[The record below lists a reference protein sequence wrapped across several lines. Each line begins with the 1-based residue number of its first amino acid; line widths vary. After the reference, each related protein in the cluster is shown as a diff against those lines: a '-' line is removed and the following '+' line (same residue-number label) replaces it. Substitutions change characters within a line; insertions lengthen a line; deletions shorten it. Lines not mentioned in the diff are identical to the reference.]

1 MVNYLYNFKWVNSN
15 GNDIEC
21 LSFNIIWRN
30 DIISNQNICK
40 ERCPLFLYRKKHF
53 RALPTQFFFWEHSI
67 LFTQD
72 WMRTFTF
79 RMKYCILNGKML
91 RVKNSHFCTK
101 CKNHIMIVHFINTND
116 SFALD
121 AINHSNKN
129 RTVKFGF
136 SKELV
141 YFHLNITR
149 ET

>member
-1 MVNYLYNFKWVNSN
+1 MGEFKWKWYWMSFIQHYLKEWYHFESKYLL
-15 GNDIEC
+15 GT
-21 LSFNIIWRN
+21 LSFFP
-30 DIISNQNICK
+30 IS
-40 ERCPLFLYRKKHF
+40 KKTF
-53 RALPTQFFFWEHSI
+53 SRFADTIFFFWEHSI

-79 RMKYCILNGKML
+79 RMKYCILNAKML

-141 YFHLNITR
+141 YFYSNITR
-149 ET
+149 KT